1 MLASAFPTERLNLE
15 VLVMDNVKRVPVLDI
30 HVMSDEE
37 WNKLT
42 KKNKAEVQTMSDVM
56 TVENTEMQ
64 IREYNGQRVVT
75 FKDIDRVHERVSG
88 TARRAFSKN
97 RKRFLEG
104 TDYFMLKPSGNPN
117 VQNTYIRNLSIPN
130 KGITVLTETGYLMIV
145 KTFTD
150 DLSWSVQRQLVNNY
164 FEKRVVQNVVDEAPK
179 IDKDKEQLID
189 RLMIDTSNRPRVPL
203 IENWYQRNIGR
214 IERICKI
221 VNIPKKVLYHL
232 LLKRLGE
239 KYDLDV
245 AKGIYTETVG
255 VEPKYAMEIVSFF
268 PELGEMAD
276 GLLDR
281 IEKNI
286 YY

>member
-1 MLASAFPTERLNLE
+1 
-15 VLVMDNVKRVPVLDI
+15 
-30 HVMSDEE
+30 
-37 WNKLT
+37 
-42 KKNKAEVQTMSDVM
+42 MSDVM

-64 IREYNGQRVVT
+64 ILEYNGQRVVT
-75 FKDIDRVHERVSG
+75 FKDIDRVHERKSG
-88 TARRAFSKN
+88 TAKASFRRNKKYFQDGLDYIVLTKDN
-97 RKRFLEG
+97 VNG
-104 TDYFMLKPSGNPN
+104 TQSTIGN
-117 VQNTYIRNLSIPN
+117 IPPR
-130 KGITVLTETGYLMIV
+130 GITLLTETGYLMIV

-164 FEKRVVQNVVDEAPK
+164 FEKRVVKNVVDEVPK
-179 IDKDKEQLID
+179 IDKDKELLID
-189 RLMIDTSNRPRVPL
+189 RLMIDTSDRPRVPL

-239 KYDLDV
+239 KYNLDA

-255 VEPKYAMEIVSFF
+255 AEPKYAMEIVSFF
-268 PELGEMAD
+268 PELAEMAD

>member
-1 MLASAFPTERLNLE
+1 MN
-15 VLVMDNVKRVPVLDI
+15 
-30 HVMSDEE
+30 
-37 WNKLT
+37 
-42 KKNKAEVQTMSDVM
+42 DVM

-75 FKDIDRVHERVSG
+75 FKDIDRVHERKSG
-88 TARRAFSKN
+88 TAKASFRRNKKYFQDGLDYIVLTKDN
-97 RKRFLEG
+97 VNG
-104 TDYFMLKPSGNPN
+104 TQSTIGN
-117 VQNTYIRNLSIPN
+117 IPPR
-130 KGITVLTETGYLMIV
+130 GITLLTETGYLMIV

-164 FEKRVVQNVVDEAPK
+164 FEKRSQPIIEEYPR
-179 IDKDKEQLID
+179 IDRDKEQLID
-189 RLMIDTSNRPRVPL
+189 RLMIDTSDRPKVPL

-214 IERICKI
+214 IERICEI
-221 VNIPKKVLYHL
+221 VKIPKKTLYHI

-239 KYDLDV
+239 KYDLDA
-245 AKGIYTETVG
+245 AKGIYIETVG
-255 VEPKYAMEIVSFF
+255 LEPKYAMEIVSFF

-281 IEKNI
+281 IEKNV

>member
-1 MLASAFPTERLNLE
+1 
-15 VLVMDNVKRVPVLDI
+15 
-30 HVMSDEE
+30 
-37 WNKLT
+37 
-42 KKNKAEVQTMSDVM
+42 MSDVM

-75 FKDIDRVHERVSG
+75 FKDIDKVHENKAGV
-88 TARRAFSKN
+88 ARRNFNRNKKHFIEGVDFFILTKEFSN
-97 RKRFLEG
+97 ESNC
-104 TDYFMLKPSGNPN
+104 P
-117 VQNTYIRNLSIPN
+117 IRNISIPN
-130 KGITVLTETGYLMIV
+130 KGITLLTETGYLMIV
-145 KTFTD
+145 KSLSG
-150 DLSWSVQRQLVNNY
+150 DLAWSVQRQLVNNY

-179 IDKDKEQLID
+179 IDKDKERLID
-189 RLMIDTSNRPRVPL
+189 RLMIDTSDRPRVPL

-221 VNIPKKVLYHL
+221 ANIPKKVLYHL

-239 KYDLDV
+239 KYDLDA

-255 VEPKYAMEIVSFF
+255 IEPKYAMEIVSFF

-276 GLLDR
+276 GLLDQ

-286 YY
+286 YH